1 MNRVKSYYASV
12 QGEEDDLTFEE
23 GTLKTQPGVTTSA
36 GEDEDGSEEDEIAPP
51 KPAGDFM
58 SSLFG
63 ATEAR
68 SEEDE
73 EDYEHLADVEYGFD
87 DDFEQHEEY
96 EEYGGQDDA
105 DEEAEDKN
113 RNKNLEARL
122 SLAFQLATAHAPQGH
137 MKREEFGQALSALGK
152 MFTTE
157 ETDQFY
163 KEAIAYQEDKKS
175 LRPAS
180 AERDA
185 RGLLRRSLQ
194 PGASSVHVGN
204 KSLDKDGFR
213 MYYLRWLTR
222 SIDAQEAEDHFR
234 ALVEGAAE
242 IALRSADTLDDESL
256 AVSNRHLED
265 MKDTKNRDIGDIFI
279 YARDLRR
286 VLVNYA
292 EKLTDEEA
300 DQLIRECRHARSRTR
315 TESDAGDGGL
325 ERIYFEE
332 YLAMLRDETL

>member
-1 MNRVKSYYASV
+1 MT
-12 QGEEDDLTFEE
+12 DCI
-23 GTLKTQPGVTTSA
+23 
-36 GEDEDGSEEDEIAPP
+36 GEDEDDSEEDDIAPP
-51 KPAGDFM
+51 KRAGTFM

-68 SEEDE
+68 PDEDE
-73 EDYEHLADVEYGFD
+73 DTYEQLADVEYGFD
-87 DDFEQHEEY
+87 DDFEQHEEF
-96 EEYGGQDDA
+96 GGQDDA
-105 DEEAEDKN
+105 DEEAEDKS

-122 SLAFQLATAHAPQGH
+122 SLAFQLATANAPGGH
-137 MKREEFGQALSALGK
+137 MKREEFGQALAALGK

-163 KEAIAYQEDKKS
+163 KEAIAYQEDKKL
-175 LRPAS
+175 LRPS
-180 AERDA
+180 SSERDA

-194 PGASSVHVGN
+194 QGTSSLHVGN

-222 SIDAQEAEDHFR
+222 TIDAQEAEDHFR

-242 IALRSADTLDDESL
+242 IALRAADSLDDESL
-256 AVSNRHLED
+256 GVSNYHLED

-286 VLVNYA
+286 VLVTYA

-300 DQLIRECRHARSRTR
+300 DQLIRECRHARSRTKAD
-315 TESDAGDGGL
+315 TDAGDGGL

-332 YLAMLRDETL
+332 YLAMLKDETL